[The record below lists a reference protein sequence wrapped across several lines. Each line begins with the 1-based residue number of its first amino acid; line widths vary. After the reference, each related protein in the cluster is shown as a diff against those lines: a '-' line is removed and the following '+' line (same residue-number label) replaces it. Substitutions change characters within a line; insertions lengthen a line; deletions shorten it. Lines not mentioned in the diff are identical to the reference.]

1 MSEHSFPID
10 SALTTYQLTVNYDKT
25 PVLWDISL
33 SVPAGVLVGI
43 MGPNGA
49 GKSTFIKTALG
60 LIKPI
65 AGKIEFFGQ
74 PLKEVRQRI
83 AYVPQR
89 ESVDWD
95 FPITVKDLVLM
106 GRYGRLG
113 LFHWPRDADYAA
125 AEHYLDIVGMSRYAN
140 RQINQLSGGQ
150 QQRVF
155 IARAL
160 LQEADIY
167 FMDEPFVGVDI
178 ATEAVLIDLLKQL
191 KAKGKTVFVVHHDL
205 TSSERYFD
213 WSILLNMRLIACG
226 ETKQVFNSENLK
238 KTYGQNH
245 ALFDE
250 AIKLAQQK
258 NAGVI
263 S

>member
-1 MSEHSFPID
+1 MSHHPLPSQP
-10 SALTTYQLTVNYDKT
+10 ALQAYQLTVNYDKT

-33 SVPAGVLVGI
+33 SIPSGVLVGI

-74 PLKEVRQRI
+74 PLKRVRQRV

-95 FPITVKDLVLM
+95 FPITVRDLVLM
-106 GRYGRLG
+106 GRYGQLG
-113 LFHWPRDADYAA
+113 LFRWPRAADRAA
-125 AEHYLDIVGMSRYAN
+125 VDHYLHVVGMSHYAD
-140 RQINQLSGGQ
+140 RQISQLSGGQ

-167 FMDEPFVGVDI
+167 FMDEPFAGIDMT
-178 ATEAVLIDLLKQL
+178 TEAVLIQLLKEL
-191 KAKGKTVFVVHHDL
+191 KEKKKTVFVVHHDL
-205 TSSERYFD
+205 TTSERYFD
-213 WSILLNMRLIACG
+213 WTILLNMRLIACG
-226 ETKQVFNSENLK
+226 ETKQVFTVENIK
-238 KTYGQNH
+238 KTYGQSH

-250 AIKLAQQK
+250 ALKLSQQK

-263 S
+263 G

>member
-1 MSEHSFPID
+1 MPHHASLTQP
-10 SALTTYQLTVNYDKT
+10 ALQTYQLTVNYDKT

-33 SVPAGVLVGI
+33 SVPSGVLVGI

-74 PLKEVRQRI
+74 PLKQVRQRV

-113 LFHWPRDADYAA
+113 LFHWPRAADRAA
-125 AEHYLDIVGMSRYAN
+125 ADHYLQVVGMARYAN
-140 RQINQLSGGQ
+140 RQISQLSGGQ

-167 FMDEPFVGVDI
+167 FMDEPFAGIDM
-178 ATEAVLIDLLKQL
+178 ATEAVLIELLKEL
-191 KAKGKTVFVVHHDL
+191 KARGKTVFVVHHDL
-205 TSSERYFD
+205 TTSERYFD

-226 ETKQVFNSENLK
+226 ETKKIFTSENLK
-238 KTYGQNH
+238 KTYGQSH

-250 AIKLAQQK
+250 AIKLSQQK
-258 NAGVI
+258 NTGVVG
-263 S
+263 